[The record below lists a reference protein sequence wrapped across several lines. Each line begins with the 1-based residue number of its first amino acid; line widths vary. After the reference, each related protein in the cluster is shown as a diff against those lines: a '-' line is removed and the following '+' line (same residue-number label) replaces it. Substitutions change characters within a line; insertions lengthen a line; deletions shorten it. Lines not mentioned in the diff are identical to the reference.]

1 MDLYDR
7 NIWNRRVII
16 SMFMLVY
23 GMARM
28 GRMYGRARPAMA
40 LK

>member
-16 SMFMLVY
+16 NKFMLVY
-23 GMARM
+23 GMAREWDVCTVEQDQ
-28 GRMYGRARPAMA
+28 
-40 LK
+40 LWL